1 LNVATVTDS
10 PFEVVQSNFVM
21 FSPDNVDPAQI
32 PPHITAYY
40 DSAFAMY
47 MRFRHYAGCRDIP
60 PNDWP
65 IVCLL
70 AEQQR
75 QIDELKGM
83 LDRGQVANSAGQ
95 AAGEPATLGA
105 VAPRRGPGRP
115 RQQEVMADG
124 G

>member
-1 LNVATVTDS
+1 MPTVTDN

-21 FSPDNVDPAQI
+21 FSPDDVDPANI
-32 PPHITAYY
+32 PQHIAAYY
-40 DSAFAMY
+40 NSAFATY

-83 LDRGQVANSAGQ
+83 LGCRQVANSSGQ
-95 AAGEPATLGA
+95 AAGEPAVLGA
-105 VAPRRGPGRP
+105 AVPRRGPGRP
-115 RQQEVMADG
+115 RKQEVMADG